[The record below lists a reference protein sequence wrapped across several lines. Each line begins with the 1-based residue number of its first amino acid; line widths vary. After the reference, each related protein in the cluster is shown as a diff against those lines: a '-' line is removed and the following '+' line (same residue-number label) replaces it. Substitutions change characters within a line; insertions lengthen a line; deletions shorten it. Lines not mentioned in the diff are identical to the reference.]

1 MTLLII
7 LAASGIIAGMGWSL
21 PVMALAYIKSLFSKR
36 SREDAEMRFVAEW
49 IFVQGILGL
58 ITIVGF
64 PICFIFVDSTIVLH
78 FMFLYFIAA
87 VASGLLLWSILF
99 RK

>member
-1 MTLLII
+1 MTFLVI

-49 IFVQGILGL
+49 IFLQGALGL

-64 PICFIFVDSTIVLH
+64 PISFIFVDSLIVFH
-78 FMFLYFIAA
+78 FMLLYFIAS
-87 VASGLLLWSILF
+87 VVSGLLLWSVMF
-99 RK
+99 KK